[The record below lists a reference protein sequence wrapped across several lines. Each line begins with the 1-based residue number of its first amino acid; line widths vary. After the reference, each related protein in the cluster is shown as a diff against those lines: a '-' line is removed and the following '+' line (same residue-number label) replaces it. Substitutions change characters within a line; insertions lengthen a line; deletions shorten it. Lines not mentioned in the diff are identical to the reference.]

1 VTVHLCPQPQILV
14 PAGWVK
20 TQQAARLALDYL
32 GWPDLGATVS
42 LSSQLLPGR
51 GMASSTADVVGVMA
65 GLAQMLGQPLTS
77 AELARLSC
85 QIEPSDS
92 TMFARLALLAY
103 RGSSRYHELGLAP
116 ALPLLMLDPGY
127 IVDTLSFNAQLNLV
141 AVRHLASATQTA
153 LDLLR
158 QGLRDHAPEAIGAAA
173 TLSAMSYQMVSY
185 NPLLEQAH
193 NWAEATGAVGLVR
206 AHSGSVIG
214 LLYSAKTNLAEPAR
228 WLTKRFDGAITPTQ
242 LSDGGYRLEAEGVDL
257 SLTFEKKMIRSDDFS
272 CSRP

>member
-1 VTVHLCPQPQILV
+1 
-14 PAGWVK
+14 
-20 TQQAARLALDYL
+20 
-32 GWPDLGATVS
+32 
-42 LSSQLLPGR
+42 
-51 GMASSTADVVGVMA
+51 
-65 GLAQMLGQPLTS
+65 
-77 AELARLSC
+77 
-85 QIEPSDS
+85 
-92 TMFARLALLAY
+92 
-103 RGSSRYHELGLAP
+103 
-116 ALPLLMLDPGY
+116 
-127 IVDTLSFNAQLNLV
+127 
-141 AVRHLASATQTA
+141 
-153 LDLLR
+153 LLR